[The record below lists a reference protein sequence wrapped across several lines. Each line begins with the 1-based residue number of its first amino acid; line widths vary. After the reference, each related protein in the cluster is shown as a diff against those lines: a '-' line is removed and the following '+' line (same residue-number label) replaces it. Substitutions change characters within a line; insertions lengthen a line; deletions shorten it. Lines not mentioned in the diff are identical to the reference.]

1 MKIKCILFGFIFLMA
16 VYSFSSQKTL
26 RYKTFWFGNT
36 FSGKKVWVQDSILDI
51 YVSKSG
57 TIYGATIWDEG
68 GREFGIYKNGK
79 VIGGCEDTHGWGV
92 GGGPT
97 VTANKKY
104 IFISNLQSSGA
115 GGWMWAQQPSTYTKF
130 PPPGY
135 IYYGVS
141 RYNKN
146 GSIATFPGAQGNE
159 NQMLVLNITKEGEK
173 PEYIEGLAADTNYL
187 FVSNTAA
194 NEIEVFNPN
203 TMKYIREWKVNHPE
217 RIALG
222 NNKNLWVIQKYGIGK
237 YKISVFTHNGKKLPY
252 TLNLPKTTIPDD
264 IAIGKND
271 TVYISYKGLSQ
282 QILIFKRKGNNWILK
297 GKLGEKYGIYAGPIP
312 GKAGPYRF
320 SNPVGV
326 GVDGNG
332 NIYVAC
338 NQPEGG
344 TIIRCFSPDKKFKW
358 QILDLE
364 WVDAASANPN
374 TIGKKYFDVYTTKNE
389 YALKFKDNNI
399 SKWKWIAQ
407 TLDPFK
413 YPDDPR
419 IWGSNA
425 VTCAP
430 LIRDIDGKKFLI
442 LTGMYTPALVFYKFK
457 KNNDISIPSA
467 MICKQYFSQIPNC
480 PQKGMWIW
488 RNLNGKANFQKNE
501 FENSNIKI
509 SGWGMWVDKSAGVWI
524 ASRYH
529 GIYYFQLM
537 GIDKKG
543 NPIYSFSSM
552 VHYKIPKGMI
562 EIDRAIYNSQQD
574 IMYLSGFTTKS
585 GPRPLGLW
593 GSAGAE
599 LWKIENWK
607 KGNRRPTWEINFP
620 LFYKPHNPAID
631 HVYPLGAWINSLY
644 ITGNYVFAA
653 EIWSSKIHI
662 YSIKNGREIGII
674 NPIKTKVGRI
684 GWQDFRNTITAIKIN
699 RKYLIFEEDD
709 WKGKIVVYVWTP
721 PYNK

>member
-237 YKISVFTHNGKKLPY
+237 YSNAFN
-252 TLNLPKTTIPDD
+252 LN
-264 IAIGKND
+264 
-271 TVYISYKGLSQ
+271 V
-282 QILIFKRKGNNWILK
+282 LIFRTKLNQGN
-297 GKLGEKYGIYAGPIP
+297 
-312 GKAGPYRF
+312 
-320 SNPVGV
+320 
-326 GVDGNG
+326 
-332 NIYVAC
+332 
-338 NQPEGG
+338 
-344 TIIRCFSPDKKFKW
+344 
-358 QILDLE
+358 
-364 WVDAASANPN
+364 
-374 TIGKKYFDVYTTKNE
+374 
-389 YALKFKDNNI
+389 
-399 SKWKWIAQ
+399 
-407 TLDPFK
+407 
-413 YPDDPR
+413 
-419 IWGSNA
+419 
-425 VTCAP
+425 
-430 LIRDIDGKKFLI
+430 
-442 LTGMYTPALVFYKFK
+442 
-457 KNNDISIPSA
+457 
-467 MICKQYFSQIPNC
+467 
-480 PQKGMWIW
+480 
-488 RNLNGKANFQKNE
+488 
-501 FENSNIKI
+501 
-509 SGWGMWVDKSAGVWI
+509 
-524 ASRYH
+524 
-529 GIYYFQLM
+529 
-537 GIDKKG
+537 
-543 NPIYSFSSM
+543 
-552 VHYKIPKGMI
+552 
-562 EIDRAIYNSQQD
+562 
-574 IMYLSGFTTKS
+574 
-585 GPRPLGLW
+585 
-593 GSAGAE
+593 
-599 LWKIENWK
+599 
-607 KGNRRPTWEINFP
+607 
-620 LFYKPHNPAID
+620 
-631 HVYPLGAWINSLY
+631 
-644 ITGNYVFAA
+644 
-653 EIWSSKIHI
+653 
-662 YSIKNGREIGII
+662 IGII
-674 NPIKTKVGRI
+674 NKTIWPDSIMELLGSDVKT
-684 GWQDFRNTITAIKIN
+684 DEIKIEEAKKIEV
-699 RKYLIFEEDD
+699 RKFVFESSFELFFSDVPHDD
-709 WKGKIVVYVWTP
+709 LKKLRKLEPILKEKLNINNFLNYTERSVDDIKNVFEQSLDPEKAILYSSLLKSRVTEYGQALKEMGISTV
-721 PYNK
+721 